1 MPAGLDMALNLDLSP
16 LRPNDFL
23 ATEAARWNRAVAMR
37 NAYQDGVE
45 EAKTQKRDDDAT
57 AKRIADMRRT
67 GK

>member
-16 LRPNDFL
+16 MRPNEYL
-23 ATEAARWNRAVAMR
+23 ATESPRWNRSVAIR

-45 EAKTQKRDDDAT
+45 AAKAQKRDGDAAT
-57 AKRIADMRRT
+57 KRIANMRRT